1 MRTHRAGVALFSNWQ
16 ATNSNHI
23 GAFTGFHVARLL
35 QLLIGYCR
43 SEFDKVLQ
51 QANLNQLQVSQAI
64 CLWDELSASQS
75 SELNEPALHD

>member
-1 MRTHRAGVALFSNWQ
+1 MMLSHRAGVALFSNWQ
-16 ATNSNHI
+16 ATNSKHI

-51 QANLNQLQVSQAI
+51 QANLNQLQVSQATG
-64 CLWDELSASQS
+64 LLDELSASQS
-75 SELNEPALHD
+75 TELDDLAYA